1 MEILSMLTSGSPPID
16 GDTIRS
22 TAKSRISAGDVASC
36 LCRVDR
42 HTYLYALSKY
52 CLDNSSRDEL
62 NALAIEYATTRQF
75 SKQKSEPDDVVE
87 RLALASLCYSISPSR
102 CSYCGGTGE
111 RTVDSKVV
119 VCSVCNGSGNSDMS
133 VRKLAEVL
141 GIGRWR
147 TKKVW
152 MQRFQSLVSDY
163 QIRDDA
169 LYLAIKQGLQDE

>member
-1 MEILSMLTSGSPPID
+1 M
-16 GDTIRS
+16 
-22 TAKSRISAGDVASC
+22 
-36 LCRVDR
+36 
-42 HTYLYALSKY
+42 
-52 CLDNSSRDEL
+52 
-62 NALAIEYATTRQF
+62 
-75 SKQKSEPDDVVE
+75 
-87 RLALASLCYSISPSR
+87 
-102 CSYCGGTGE
+102 
-111 RTVDSKVV
+111 DSKVV